1 MQMLEI
7 RIEEC
12 GAGKAQPVRQHPR
25 SRRADVSSINSFI
38 RNANEEFKTKCW
50 MNSNPKT
57 KAEIE
62 KMLRDG
68 KKKELRDR
76 LCYRMTFGTAGLRS
90 SMGAGFSCINDLTI
104 IQSTQGLLK
113 YLEKCFSDLKHR
125 GVVIGY
131 DTRGQET
138 TSCSSKRLAQLTA
151 AVFLGKNIPVYLFS
165 TYVPTP
171 FVPYAVKQLHVA
183 AGVMI
188 TASHNPKQDNG
199 YKVYWE
205 NGAQIG
211 SPHDKRILEHIE
223 ESLEPWQE
231 SWNVKLP
238 DISPLR
244 HDPLDEVCTLYVE
257 DLKKLCFYRELNRKT
272 PLKFVHT
279 SFHGVGHEYVKSA
292 FKAFGFAPPIPV
304 PEQKD
309 PDPEFSTVKCPNPE
323 EGECVLILA
332 IKLAESEAARIV
344 LATDPDADRLAVAE
358 QQEDESWK
366 VFSGNELGALLGWWM
381 FKCWKDRHPDPADV
395 KDVYMLATTVSSK
408 ILQAIAIHEGFHFE
422 ETLPGFKWI
431 GNRIDALLQNGKE
444 VLFAF
449 EESIGFLCGTLVLD
463 KDGVSAAVIVAELAT
478 YLETRKLTI
487 TDQLNNIYRTYGY
500 HLSKTSYFKC
510 YEPATMKRMF
520 DRLRNYEKDN
530 RYPDHCGP
538 FEILY
543 VRDVTTGYDNSQ
555 PNNKSVLPISR
566 SSQMI
571 TFSFVNGC
579 VATLRASGTEP
590 KIKYYAEF
598 CAPPGQSGTA
608 YLAEELNKLI
618 DAMVKNFLEPEKN
631 GLIARL

>member
-1 MQMLEI
+1 M
-7 RIEEC
+7 
-12 GAGKAQPVRQHPR
+12 AVHPNCCPAK
-25 SRRADVSSINSFI
+25 SLAWWSEVGVLSG
-38 RNANEEFKTKCW
+38 EK
-50 MNSNPKT
+50 NPKT

-62 KMLRDG
+62 KLLHDG

-76 LCYRMTFGTAGLRS
+76 LCCRMTFGTAGLRS
-90 SMGAGFSCINDLTI
+90 AMGAGFSCINDLTI
-104 IQSTQGLLK
+104 IQSTQGLLN
-113 YLEKCFSDLKHR
+113 YLEKCFTDLKQR

-138 TSCSSKRLAQLTA
+138 SSCSSKRLAQLTA
-151 AVFLGKNIPVYLFS
+151 AVFLGKDVPVYLFS

-171 FVPYAVKQLHVA
+171 FVPYAVKQLRVA

-211 SPHDKRILEHIE
+211 FPHDKRILESIE

-231 SWNVKLP
+231 SWNENLP

-244 HDPLDEVCTLYVE
+244 QDPLNEVCARYME
-257 DLKKLCFYRELNRKT
+257 DLKKLCFHRELNRKT
-272 PLKFVHT
+272 SLKFVHT
-279 SFHGVGHEYVKSA
+279 SFHGVGHEYVQSA
-292 FKAFGFAPPIPV
+292 FKAFDFAPPIPV

-332 IKLAESEAARIV
+332 IQLAEKEDARVV

-358 QQEDESWK
+358 QQEDGSWK

-381 FKCWKDRHPDPADV
+381 FKCWKDRNSDLADV
-395 KDVYMLATTVSSK
+395 KNVYMLATTVSSK
-408 ILQAIAIHEGFHFE
+408 ILQALAINEGFHFE

-431 GNRIDALLQNGKE
+431 GNRIDELLQSEKE

-449 EESIGFLCGTLVLD
+449 EESIGFLCGTLMFD
-463 KDGVSAAVIVAELAT
+463 KDGVSAAVIVAEMAT
-478 YLETRKLTI
+478 YLETRSLTI
-487 TDQLNNIYRTYGY
+487 ADQLNSIYRMYGY
-500 HLSKTSYFKC
+500 HISKTSYFKC
-510 YEPATMKRMF
+510 YDPATIKKIF
-520 DRLRNYEKDN
+520 DRLRNYGSEN
-530 RYPDHCGP
+530 QYPHLCGS
-538 FEILY
+538 FEILH
-543 VRDVTTGYDNSQ
+543 VRDVTTGYDSSQ
-555 PNNKSVLPISR
+555 PNKKSVLPISR

-571 TFSFVNGC
+571 TFTFLNGC
-579 VATLRASGTEP
+579 VATLRVSGTEP

-598 CAPPGQSGTA
+598 CAPPGQSDTA
-608 YLAEELNKLI
+608 YLVEELNKLI
-618 DAMVKNFLEPEKN
+618 EAIINNFLEPEKN
-631 GLIARL
+631 GLITRV